1 MLRIAK
7 EQQFI
12 RHLTQSDAFFI
23 VQLMR
28 FTQALSNRHKLIT
41 VRVATILLNLG
52 KNKVSEIRD
61 LFLKMNF
68 HPLTV
73 ISVCTSKLFSAYT
86 WNIQSCGSVVLWFR
100 SPTESDIWITLPWK
114 IHGSGRKSE
123 SMTASLL
130 SAQHVCEVQLGLN
143 SLMTVVIFSLS

>member
-28 FTQALSNRHKLIT
+28 FTQALRNRHKLII
-41 VRVATILLNLG
+41 VRVATILLNSG

-61 LFLKMNF
+61 QSLRMNF

-73 ISVCTSKLFSAYT
+73 ISVWTSKLFSAYLSISLQHT
-86 WNIQSCGSVVLWFR
+86 VLLPCSSVVL
-100 SPTESDIWITLPWK
+100 
-114 IHGSGRKSE
+114 
-123 SMTASLL
+123 
-130 SAQHVCEVQLGLN
+130 
-143 SLMTVVIFSLS
+143 

>member
-28 FTQALSNRHKLIT
+28 FTQALSNGHKLIT
-41 VRVATILLNLG
+41 ARMATVLLNLG

-61 LFLKMNF
+61 LSLRMNF

-73 ISVCTSKLFSAYT
+73 ISVCSSKLFSAYT
-86 WNIQSCGSVVLWFR
+86 WNIQSCGSVVL
-100 SPTESDIWITLPWK
+100 
-114 IHGSGRKSE
+114 
-123 SMTASLL
+123 L
-130 SAQHVCEVQLGLN
+130 SCCPNVL
-143 SLMTVVIFSLS
+143 

>member
-1 MLRIAK
+1 MP
-7 EQQFI
+7 
-12 RHLTQSDAFFI
+12 FFT

-41 VRVATILLNLG
+41 ARVATILLNSG

-61 LFLKMNF
+61 LSLRMNF

-86 WNIQSCGSVVLWFR
+86 WNIQSSCPVVLMSCSPVVLWFR
-100 SPTESDIWITLPWK
+100 SPTESDIWITLPWEVR
-114 IHGSGRKSE
+114 GSGRKSE
-123 SMTASLL
+123 SMTASLH
-130 SAQHVCEVQLGLN
+130 SAQHVYEVRLGLN